1 MHLYRY
7 KWWPLP
13 SCLVPNTLEFRN
25 PGRRIPVCYM
35 GVRIVCP
42 GMAPPPD
49 ARTWIDRLHLFQPAW
64 LMRWWYIVML
74 VLNIVTIGH

>member
-1 MHLYRY
+1 MVAVAKLPGPEHIRIQKPRPTHSRVLYGGEN
-7 KWWPLP
+7 
-13 SCLVPNTLEFRN
+13 CLSRH
-25 PGRRIPVCYM
+25 G
-35 GVRIVCP
+35 
-42 GMAPPPD
+42 PPPD